1 MIPGRKWLLWLAWS
15 STLGLSLLCS
25 GIVLQGLLRDR
36 RIGEPVLALNV
47 SERSD
52 WRATRFRLW
61 GEGSYRLFIATVN
74 WDPTYVGV
82 ALAATLE
89 IAILRPDGSAAFQ
102 QKYAPAATGL
112 VLPIN
117 YNDAQ
122 LAELPLN
129 DWPLRR
135 WTLQARVL
143 TPDARFRTAMT
154 SIKLYKQR
162 YDPGM
167 GGMMNYV
174 MIFPAG
180 VFLTVAFLIALSLAK
195 RGPRAPL
202 VITLVW
208 GAMLVVLLAA

>member
-1 MIPGRKWLLWLAWS
+1 MIPGGKLLLWLAWS

-25 GIVLQGLLRDR
+25 VIVLQGLLRDR
-36 RIGEPVLALNV
+36 RIGEPVLALDV

-61 GEGSYRLFIATVN
+61 GEGTYRLFIATVN
-74 WDPTYVGV
+74 WDPTHVGV
-82 ALAATLE
+82 PLAATLE
-89 IAILRPDGSAAFQ
+89 VAILTPNGSAAFQ
-102 QKYAPAATGL
+102 QKYTPAATGL
-112 VLPIN
+112 ILPIN
-117 YNDAQ
+117 YSDAQ
-122 LAELPLN
+122 LAQLPLS

-143 TPDARFRTAMT
+143 TPDPRFKTATT

-180 VFLTVAFLIALSLAK
+180 VFLIVAFLIALSLAK

-202 VITLVW
+202 VITLLW